1 MKNKITFFQA
11 QKWAFSFV
19 ASQGK
24 EKSAVNMLLEG
35 QMGWDLTSLLMH
47 YRDLMPQDEWEKFQ
61 QNVKL
66 YCEDWPPQYL
76 LGKADF
82 YGQTFKVAPGVLIP
96 RLETEELVEWI
107 LNEYSNQKM
116 SVLDLGTGSGAI
128 GISLKANRPDW
139 EVTLSDISA
148 DALKIAREN
157 AELLK
162 QDVKIVKS
170 DLFEQISN
178 KYDLIVSNPPY
189 ISFDE
194 KKLMDKSVLE
204 HEPQQA
210 LFAQDDGLWFYREIA
225 RQAGDYLKP
234 QGSIFLEIGFHQ
246 GQKVKRIFKE
256 KFPCDEVSLRQ
267 DIDGHDR
274 MVRLKKKK

>member
-82 YGQTFKVAPGVLIP
+82 YGLTFKVAPGVLIP

-107 LNEYSNQKM
+107 LNEYPNQKM

-139 EVTLSDISA
+139 KVTLSDISA

-157 AELLK
+157 AELLE
-162 QDVKIVKS
+162 QNVKIVKS
-170 DLFEQISN
+170 DLFEQISD

-210 LFAQDDGLWFYREIA
+210 LFAQDEGLWFYREIA
-225 RQAGDYLKP
+225 SQAEDYLNP
-234 QGSIFLEIGFHQ
+234 HGSIFLEIGFHQ
-246 GQKVKRIFKE
+246 GQKVKQIFKG
-256 KFPCDEVSLRQ
+256 KFPYDEVLLCQ

-274 MVRLKKKK
+274 MVRLKK

>member
-82 YGQTFKVAPGVLIP
+82 YGLTFKVAPGVLIP

-107 LNEYSNQKM
+107 LNEYPNQKM

-139 EVTLSDISA
+139 KVTLSDISA

-157 AELLK
+157 VELLE

-170 DLFEQISN
+170 DLFEHISD

-210 LFAQDDGLWFYREIA
+210 LFAQDEGLWFYREIA
-225 RQAGDYLKP
+225 SQAEHYLNP
-234 QGSIFLEIGFHQ
+234 HGSIFLEIGFHQ
-246 GQKVKRIFKE
+246 GQKVKQIFKE
-256 KFPCDEVSLRQ
+256 KFPYDEVLLCQ
-267 DIDGHDR
+267 DIDGRDR
-274 MVRLKKKK
+274 MVRLKK

>member
-82 YGQTFKVAPGVLIP
+82 YGLTFKVAPGVLIP
-96 RLETEELVEWI
+96 RLETEELVEWV
-107 LNEYSNQKM
+107 LNEYPNQKM

-157 AELLK
+157 AELLE

-204 HEPQQA
+204 HEPQGA
-210 LFAQDDGLWFYREIA
+210 LFAQDEGLWFYREIA

-234 QGSIFLEIGFHQ
+234 QGSVFLEIGFRQ
-246 GQKVKRIFKE
+246 GQKVKQIFKE
-256 KFPCDEVSLRQ
+256 NFPHDEVLLRQ
-267 DIDGHDR
+267 DIDGPDR